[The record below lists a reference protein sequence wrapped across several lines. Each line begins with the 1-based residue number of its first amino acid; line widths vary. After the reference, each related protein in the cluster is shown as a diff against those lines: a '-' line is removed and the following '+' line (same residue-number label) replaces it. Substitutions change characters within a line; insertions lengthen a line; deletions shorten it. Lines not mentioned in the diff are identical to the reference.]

1 MDKLTEQEINP
12 ILLEFLDTDSFE
24 EKYKILV
31 ATPVMDFDNLLIDNM
46 ASSIDVV
53 IEDGDIETRVQE
65 LKVCVST
72 RARYEPLDLGGRN
85 V

>member
-1 MDKLTEQEINP
+1 MDKLIEQEINP

-65 LKVCVST
+65 LKFCVST
-72 RARYEPLDLGGRN
+72 RARYETTRFRR
-85 V
+85 

>member
-1 MDKLTEQEINP
+1 MENMTEQNINP

-31 ATPVMDFDNLLIDNM
+31 ATPIMDFDDLLIDNM

-53 IEDGDIETRVQE
+53 IDDGDIESRVQD
-65 LKVCVST
+65 LKVCVRT
-72 RARYEPLDLGGRN
+72 RAKFETTRFRR
-85 V
+85 

>member
-1 MDKLTEQEINP
+1 MERNYDEGEINP

-31 ATPVMDFDNLLIDNM
+31 ATPIMDFDNLLIDNM

-53 IEDGDIETRVQE
+53 VEDGDIETRVQD
-65 LKVCVST
+65 LKNCVRT
-72 RARYEPLDLGGRN
+72 RSKYESLRLRR
-85 V
+85 

>member
-1 MDKLTEQEINP
+1 MERNYEEGEINP

-31 ATPVMDFDNLLIDNM
+31 ATPIMDFDDLLIDNM

-53 IEDGDIETRVQE
+53 VEDGDIESRVQD
-65 LKVCVST
+65 LKNCVRT
-72 RARYEPLDLGGRN
+72 RSKYESLRFRR
-85 V
+85 

>member
-1 MDKLTEQEINP
+1 MEKNYEEGEINP

-31 ATPVMDFDNLLIDNM
+31 ATPIMDYDNLLIDNM

-53 IEDGDIETRVQE
+53 IEDGDIESRVQD
-65 LKVCVST
+65 LKNCVRT
-72 RARYEPLDLGGRN
+72 RSKYETMRFRR
-85 V
+85 

>member
-65 LKVCVST
+65 LKFCVST
-72 RARYEPLDLGGRN
+72 RARYETTRFRR
-85 V
+85 

>member
-1 MDKLTEQEINP
+1 MERQEEQEINP

-53 IEDGDIETRVQE
+53 IED
-65 LKVCVST
+65 
-72 RARYEPLDLGGRN
+72 
-85 V
+85 

>member
-1 MDKLTEQEINP
+1 MFMENMTEQNINP

-31 ATPVMDFDNLLIDNM
+31 ATPIMDFDDLLIDNM

-53 IEDGDIETRVQE
+53 IDDGDIESRVQD
-65 LKVCVST
+65 LKVCVRT
-72 RARYEPLDLGGRN
+72 RAKFETTRFRR
-85 V
+85 

>member
-1 MDKLTEQEINP
+1 MDINEEQEINP

-31 ATPVMDFDNLLIDNM
+31 ATPAMDFDDLLIDNM

-53 IEDGDIETRVQE
+53 IDDGDIESRIQD
-65 LKVCVST
+65 LKICVRT
-72 RARYEPLDLGGRN
+72 RAKYETERFRR
-85 V
+85 

>member
-1 MDKLTEQEINP
+1 MSNLEEEQVNP

-31 ATPVMDFDNLLIDNM
+31 ATPTMDFDDLLIDNM

-53 IEDGDIETRVQE
+53 IDDGDIESRIQD
-65 LKVCVST
+65 LKVCVKT
-72 RARYEPLDLGGRN
+72 RARYETMRLRR
-85 V
+85 

>member
-1 MDKLTEQEINP
+1 MENNFEEVNP

-53 IEDGDIETRVQE
+53 IGDGDIETRVQD
-65 LKVCVST
+65 LKNCVRT
-72 RARYEPLDLGGRN
+72 RSKYETARLRR
-85 V
+85 

>member
-1 MDKLTEQEINP
+1 MESNYEEGEVNP

-31 ATPVMDFDNLLIDNM
+31 ATPIMDFDNLLIDNM

-53 IEDGDIETRVQE
+53 VEDGDIESRVQD
-65 LKVCVST
+65 LKNCVRT
-72 RARYEPLDLGGRN
+72 RSKYETLRFRR
-85 V
+85 

>member
-1 MDKLTEQEINP
+1 MENNYEEGEVNP

-31 ATPVMDFDNLLIDNM
+31 ATPIMDFDNLLIDNM

-53 IEDGDIETRVQE
+53 VEDGDIESRVQD
-65 LKVCVST
+65 LKNCVRT
-72 RARYEPLDLGGRN
+72 RSKYETLRFRL
-85 V
+85 

>member
-1 MDKLTEQEINP
+1 MANMEEEQVNP

-31 ATPVMDFDNLLIDNM
+31 ATPTMDFDNLLIDNM

-53 IEDGDIETRVQE
+53 IEDGDIESRLQD
-65 LKVCVST
+65 LKVCVRT
-72 RARYEPLDLGGRN
+72 RAKYETTRFRR
-85 V
+85 

>member
-31 ATPVMDFDNLLIDNM
+31 ATPVMDFDDLLIDNM

-65 LKVCVST
+65 LKFCVST
-72 RARYEPLDLGGRN
+72 RARYETTRFRR
-85 V
+85 

>member
-1 MDKLTEQEINP
+1 MDNNVEQEINP

-31 ATPVMDFDNLLIDNM
+31 ATPAMDFDDLLIDNM

-53 IEDGDIETRVQE
+53 IDDGDIESRIQD
-65 LKVCVST
+65 LKICVRT
-72 RARYEPLDLGGRN
+72 RAKYETERFRR
-85 V
+85 